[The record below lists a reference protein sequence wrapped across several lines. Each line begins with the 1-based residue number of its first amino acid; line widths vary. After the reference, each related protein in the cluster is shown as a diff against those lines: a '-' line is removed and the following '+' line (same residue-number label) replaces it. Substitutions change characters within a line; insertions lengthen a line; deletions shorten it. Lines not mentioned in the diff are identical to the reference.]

1 MELEI
6 LTPEEVA
13 VLLRVDKETVY
24 RNLRSGRLP
33 GAKVGGQWR
42 TRRADIDLFL
52 ASAPSKTLTQ
62 KTTKKALRISGL
74 LSKD

>member
-1 MELEI
+1 VNLET

-13 VLLRVDKETVY
+13 LILRIDKETVY
-24 RNLRSGRLP
+24 RNLRQGRLP

-42 TRRADIDLFL
+42 TRRADLDGFL
-52 ASAPSKTLTQ
+52 TRN
-62 KTTKKALRISGL
+62 TTNTAVSISGA